1 MDDRFSGP
9 TWAASWIG
17 FDPHPSRDLGFFA
30 YRNRLRLDSVP
41 DRFPVRVSA
50 DQRYKLYVNGE
61 LVAFGPQRG
70 DELHWFY
77 ETLDLAPH
85 LRPGDNWIAALV
97 WNFGRHAPQAQH
109 TSRLG
114 FVFESLVLPEQLNTP
129 GGWQVAALPGLD
141 FEMMQSSP
149 SYHYID
155 VGPGE
160 VVDGR
165 MHAFEWETGSE
176 VQELDWRKPIVVS
189 GAEDRGNNSGGT
201 PWNLVPRSIPF
212 MEYLR
217 RETPPVV
224 RRGFVGDCPEANL
237 PPDKGPLPMPL
248 TLHPGTKVVL
258 DYQELLCAYPRLRVR
273 GRPGD
278 KVWITYAESL
288 WNIQQEGQWWGQ
300 AGKPHR
306 DVVEGKQMQGYQ
318 DCIVLG
324 EGEVEF
330 EPAWWRTF
338 RYLSL
343 EVDGS
348 SSAEVSL
355 LDAYETGYPYSVDS
369 SFEADHPDV
378 RRVWDL
384 CVRTAKRC
392 AGETY
397 FDCPY
402 YEQLQYIGDTRIQA
416 LIHSYLSRDRALQ
429 RNAVETLGWSLM
441 ENGLTQSRYP
451 SRQTQVIPPFSL
463 WWVVMLYD
471 QMLHDR
477 MPDRRWLDAVPRLLD
492 AYERLAEDPDHAF
505 WMFGDWVPKWGWGTP
520 PGGILHPMHQMLLH
534 LARAAHQRLSD
545 GASGGDVSRPLP
557 QFESVPEP
565 PKDTEHACALYGAL
579 RRMAGLPTPPWP
591 EAELAAPDVAR
602 CTFFYTFYKHQ
613 AMRPEDYMAAI
624 ADWVRMVDN
633 GMTTC
638 PENPGH
644 TRSDCHAWSAHPAL
658 GFLQWVAG
666 VTSEAVGWERARVEP
681 HPGKLGRFQARIA
694 HPRGNLEVRYEAGRV
709 EVRTPVPATVVWNG
723 RESRVEPGFHRF
735 D

>member
-9 TWAASWIG
+9 LWSAQWIG
-17 FDPHPSRDLGFFA
+17 LDAHPSRDLGFFGF
-30 YRNRLRLDSVP
+30 RTSFRLDSVP

-61 LVAFGPQRG
+61 MVAFGPQRG
-70 DELHWFY
+70 DVLHWFF
-77 ETLDLAPH
+77 ETLDLAPF
-85 LRPGDNWIAALV
+85 LRQGENWIAALV

-109 TSRLG
+109 TVRLG
-114 FVFESLVLPEQLNTP
+114 FVFESASMPDVLNTP
-129 GGWQVAALPGLD
+129 GTWRVAALPGLD

-149 SYHYID
+149 SYHYTD

-160 VVDGR
+160 KVDGR
-165 MHAFEWETGSE
+165 MHAAGWETGSE
-176 VQELDWRKPIVVS
+176 TQELDWRRPHVVS

-201 PWNLVPRSIPF
+201 PWNLVPRSIPL
-212 MEYLR
+212 MDYRR
-217 RETPPVV
+217 REAPPVV
-224 RRGFVGDCPEANL
+224 RRGFVGDCPDAPL
-237 PPDKGPLPMPL
+237 PADKGPLCLPL
-248 TLHPGTKVVL
+248 QLQPGTKVVL
-258 DYQELLCAYPRLRVR
+258 DYGELLCAYPRLRVT
-273 GRPGD
+273 GKPGD

-288 WNIQQEGQWWGQ
+288 WNLHGEGQWWGQ
-300 AGKPHR
+300 AGKPNR

-324 EGEVEF
+324 EEAVGF
-330 EPAWWRTF
+330 EPAWWRTY

-343 EVDGS
+343 EADGS
-348 SSAEVSL
+348 EPAEVQA
-355 LDAYETGYPYSVDS
+355 LDAYETGYPYAVES

-378 RRVWDL
+378 ARVWDL

-402 YEQLQYIGDTRIQA
+402 YEQLQYVGDTRIQA

-451 SRQTQVIPPFSL
+451 SRQPQVIPPFSL

-471 QMLHDR
+471 EMLHDR
-477 MPDRRWLDAVPRLLD
+477 LPDRRWLNAVPRVLE
-492 AYERLAEDPDHAF
+492 AYERLAEDTNHAF
-505 WMFGDWVPKWGWGTP
+505 WMFGDWVPNWGWGTP

-534 LARAAHQRLSD
+534 VAKAAYRRLVD
-545 GASGGDVSRPLP
+545 GASGGDLRRPLEE
-557 QFESVPEP
+557 FRTVPP
-565 PKDTEHACALYGAL
+565 PPADTEHASALYGFL
-579 RRMAGLPTPPWP
+579 RKIAGLPMTPWP
-591 EAELAAPDVAR
+591 GAELDAQNAAR
-602 CTFFYTFYKHQ
+602 CTYFYTFYKHQ
-613 AMRPEDYMAAI
+613 AMGPADYMDAI
-624 ADWVRMVDN
+624 ADWVGMVEN

-644 TRSDCHAWSAHPAL
+644 TRSDCHAWSAHPVV

-666 VTSEAVGWERARVEP
+666 VTSEAVGWERARIEP
-681 HPGKLGRFQARIA
+681 HPGSLRSFDARVA
-694 HPRGNLEVRYEAGRV
+694 HPKGDLEVRLKEGRL
-709 EVRTPVPATVVWNG
+709 EVVTPVPATVVWKG
-723 RESRVEPGFHRF
+723 AESVVDPGSHAFA
-735 D
+735 